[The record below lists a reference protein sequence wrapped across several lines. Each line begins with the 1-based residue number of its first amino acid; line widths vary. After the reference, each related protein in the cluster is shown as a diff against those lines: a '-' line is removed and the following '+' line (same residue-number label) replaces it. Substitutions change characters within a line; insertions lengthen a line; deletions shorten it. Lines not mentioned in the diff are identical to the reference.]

1 MRTMLW
7 WLGCFLLAGGAQAG
21 SFHACD
27 DGSGARSYQTV
38 PCAAGQ
44 RTVAT
49 RHYEDPVATARP
61 ARGSHAR
68 VAEARSAPSRASGQ
82 APAPGPRRTAAFAC
96 RAGAAEWVQASPCA
110 APASGASAERGR
122 ARSAGAAIQR
132 PLSRTEACRQVREG
146 ALRPAPGERA
156 ARAAYRRNVL
166 RDRAGC

>member
-1 MRTMLW
+1 MWTMRC
-7 WLGCFLLAGGAQAG
+7 WLASLLLAGSAQAG

-27 DGSGARSYQTV
+27 DGSGARMYQTV
-38 PCAAGQ
+38 PCPAGQ

-49 RHYEDPVATARP
+49 RHYAEAAATASPTR
-61 ARGSHAR
+61 RGGGRA
-68 VAEARSAPSRASGQ
+68 AAAPSAPPRASGQ
-82 APAPGPRRTAAFAC
+82 APPAGTRGTAGFAC
-96 RAGAAEWVQASPCA
+96 RAGAAEWVQASPCSSPA
-110 APASGASAERGR
+110 HGASGQRRR
-122 ARSAGAAIQR
+122 ATSAGGAIQR